1 MLLHIGIIPSE
12 VQVLRFILTQ
22 PIHSIEKF
30 RELNVPPISRNPKI
44 AYLLNQMG
52 VVEEMGF
59 GMKELRKLNN
69 ERNLPHPSYRM
80 NDHYFIITLYLKTGV
95 YKPATDLMDNLKK
108 LNSKE
113 KKGYDILAD
122 RKQITSSEYQT
133 IMKVSERTA
142 RNHLNK
148 MVELGL
154 IFPEHAGKYII
165 YKLKV

>member
-1 MLLHIGIIPSE
+1 VLLKKWGL
-12 VQVLRFILTQ
+12 V
-22 PIHSIEKF
+22 
-30 RELNVPPISRNPKI
+30 
-44 AYLLNQMG
+44 
-52 VVEEMGF
+52 
-59 GMKELRKLNN
+59 
-69 ERNLPHPSYRM
+69 PHPSFRM
-80 NDHYFIITLYLKTGV
+80 NDQYFIITLFLKAGV

-122 RKQITSSEYQT
+122 RKQITSSEYQ
-133 IMKVSERTA
+133 IVVKVSERTA